1 MSVATL
7 VFSGFLLVSIVLALM
22 LVTIP
27 KWLAP
32 KEPNPLKLSTYE
44 CGELPI
50 GQPWIRFRVAYYI
63 IALLFVVFDV
73 EAVFL
78 FPWAVVARKMGVFGM
93 GEMAVFIGVLV
104 LGLAYAW
111 RKGVLEWQ

>member
-7 VFSGFLLVSIVLALM
+7 VFSGFLLVSIVLALL

-32 KEPNPLKLSTYE
+32 KEPNVLKSSTYE

-50 GQPWIRFRVAYYI
+50 GQPWIRFRVAYYV

-78 FPWAVVARKMGVFGM
+78 FPWAIIAKKIGVFGFV
-93 GEMAVFIGVLV
+93 EMAIFIAVLV